1 MNEKL
6 LTFNIEQMDAGT
18 RLDRCLSRLIPGSS
32 RSYLQKIIKDGLVQC
47 GDEVLDIPRYP
58 VRAGMTVTVRLPEEE
73 STEPVPEPFEFP
85 ILYEDDVMLVIDKP
99 AGVVVHPAA
108 GNPNGTVVNALLSR
122 YPQFMSEMAC
132 QNARPGIVHR
142 LDKDTSGCLC
152 IAKTASAQ
160 FKLSSAFAGRETSKT
175 YVALVRGVPVRPQGE
190 ICNLIGRHPVNR
202 QKMAV
207 VERNGKQAI
216 SRYSLIASGVV
227 DGAEISLLHVKI
239 LTGRTHQIRVHLSS
253 IGHPV
258 LGDTLYG
265 GSRTAVSGADRQ
277 MLHAWKLELP
287 HPATGENIRFQAPLP
302 ADMSIIIDR
311 LMQK

>member
-1 MNEKL
+1 MNEKQ
-6 LTFNIEQMDAGT
+6 LTFNIENTDAGT

-32 RSYLQKIIKDGLVQC
+32 RSYLQKLIKDGLVSSN
-47 GDEVLDIPRYP
+47 GDILDIPRYP
-58 VRAGMTVTVRLPEEE
+58 VRAGMVITVRLPEE
-73 STEPVPEPFEFP
+73 SGNEPVAEPFEFP

-108 GNPNGTVVNALLSR
+108 GNPSGTVVNALLGR
-122 YPQFMSEMAC
+122 YPQLMDEMAC
-132 QNARPGIVHR
+132 QNSRPGIVHR

-160 FKLSSAFAGRETSKT
+160 FKLSTAFASRDTSKT
-175 YVALVRGVPVRPQGE
+175 YMALVRGVPVRPQGE
-190 ICNLIGRHPVNR
+190 IITLIGRHPVNR

-216 SRYSLIASGVV
+216 TRYSLISSGIV

-239 LTGRTHQIRVHLSS
+239 LTGRTHQIRVHLAS

-258 LGDTLYG
+258 LGDALYG

-277 MLHAWKLELP
+277 LLHAWKLELP
-287 HPATGENIRFQAPLP
+287 HPATGEMIRFLAPVP
-302 ADMSIIIDR
+302 EDMQFIISKMIP
-311 LMQK
+311 

>member
-1 MNEKL
+1 MNEKQ
-6 LTFNIEQMDAGT
+6 LTFNIENTDAGT

-32 RSYLQKIIKDGLVQC
+32 RSYLQKLIKDGLVSSD
-47 GDEVLDIPRYP
+47 GDILDIPRYP
-58 VRAGMTVTVRLPEEE
+58 VRAGMKITVRLPEE
-73 STEPVPEPFEFP
+73 SSNEPVAEPFEFP

-108 GNPNGTVVNALLSR
+108 GNPSGTVVNALLGR
-122 YPQFMSEMAC
+122 YPQLMDEMAC
-132 QNARPGIVHR
+132 QNSRPGIVHR

-160 FKLSSAFAGRETSKT
+160 FKLSTAFASRDTSKT
-175 YVALVRGVPVRPQGE
+175 YMALVRGVPVRPQGE
-190 ICNLIGRHPVNR
+190 IITLIGRHPVNR

-216 SRYSLIASGVV
+216 TRYSLISSGIV

-239 LTGRTHQIRVHLSS
+239 LTGRTHQIRVHLAS

-258 LGDTLYG
+258 LGDALYG

-277 MLHAWKLELP
+277 LLHAWKLELP
-287 HPATGENIRFQAPLP
+287 HPATGEMIRFQAPVP
-302 ADMSIIIDR
+302 EDMQFIISKMIP
-311 LMQK
+311 

>member
-1 MNEKL
+1 MNEKQ
-6 LTFNIEQMDAGT
+6 LTFNIENTDAGT

-32 RSYLQKIIKDGLVQC
+32 RSYLQKLIKDGLVSSN
-47 GDEVLDIPRYP
+47 GDILDIPRYP
-58 VRAGMTVTVRLPEEE
+58 VRAGMVITVRLPEE
-73 STEPVPEPFEFP
+73 SGNEPVAEPFEFP

-108 GNPNGTVVNALLSR
+108 GNPSGTVVNALLGR
-122 YPQFMSEMAC
+122 YPQLMDEMAC
-132 QNARPGIVHR
+132 QNSRPGIVHR

-160 FKLSSAFAGRETSKT
+160 FKLSTAFASRDTSKT
-175 YVALVRGVPVRPQGE
+175 YIALVRGVPVKSQGE
-190 ICNLIGRHPVNR
+190 IITLIGRHPVNR

-216 SRYSLIASGVV
+216 TRYSLISSGIV

-239 LTGRTHQIRVHLSS
+239 LTGRTHQIRVHLAS

-258 LGDTLYG
+258 LGDALYG

-277 MLHAWKLELP
+277 LLHAWKLELP
-287 HPATGENIRFQAPLP
+287 HPSTGEMIRFQAPVP
-302 ADMSIIIDR
+302 EDMQFIISKMIP
-311 LMQK
+311 

>member
-1 MNEKL
+1 MNEKQ
-6 LTFNIEQMDAGT
+6 LTFNIENTDAGT

-32 RSYLQKIIKDGLVQC
+32 RSYLQKLIKDGLVSSN
-47 GDEVLDIPRYP
+47 GDILDIPRYP
-58 VRAGMTVTVRLPEEE
+58 VRAGMKITVRLPEE
-73 STEPVPEPFEFP
+73 SGNEPVAEPFEFP

-108 GNPNGTVVNALLSR
+108 GNPSGTVVNALLGR
-122 YPQFMSEMAC
+122 YPQLMDEMAC
-132 QNARPGIVHR
+132 QNSRPGIVHR

-160 FKLSSAFAGRETSKT
+160 FKLSTAFASRDTSKT
-175 YVALVRGVPVRPQGE
+175 YMALVRGVPVRPQGE
-190 ICNLIGRHPVNR
+190 IITLIGRHPVNR

-216 SRYSLIASGVV
+216 TRYSLISSGIV

-239 LTGRTHQIRVHLSS
+239 LTGRTHQIRVHLAS

-258 LGDTLYG
+258 LGDALYG

-277 MLHAWKLELP
+277 LLHAWKLELP
-287 HPATGENIRFQAPLP
+287 HPSTGEMIRFQAPVP
-302 ADMSIIIDR
+302 EDMQFIISKMIP
-311 LMQK
+311 

>member
-6 LTFNIEQMDAGT
+6 LTFNIENTDAGT

-32 RSYLQKIIKDGLVQC
+32 RSYLQKLIKDGLVSSD
-47 GDEVLDIPRYP
+47 GDILDIPRYP
-58 VRAGMTVTVRLPEEE
+58 VRAGMVITVRLPEE
-73 STEPVPEPFEFP
+73 SSNEPVAEPFEFP

-108 GNPNGTVVNALLSR
+108 GNPSGTVVNALLGR
-122 YPQFMSEMAC
+122 YPQLMDEMAC
-132 QNARPGIVHR
+132 QNSRPGIVHR

-160 FKLSSAFAGRETSKT
+160 FKLSTAFASRDTSKT
-175 YVALVRGVPVRPQGE
+175 YMALVRGVPVRPQGE
-190 ICNLIGRHPVNR
+190 IITLIGRHPVNR

-216 SRYSLIASGVV
+216 TRYSLISSGIV

-239 LTGRTHQIRVHLSS
+239 LTGRTHQIRVHLAS

-258 LGDTLYG
+258 LGDALYG

-277 MLHAWKLELP
+277 LLHAWKLELP
-287 HPATGENIRFQAPLP
+287 HPATGEMIRFQAPVP
-302 ADMSIIIDR
+302 EDMQFIISKMIP
-311 LMQK
+311 

>member
-1 MNEKL
+1 MNEKQ
-6 LTFNIEQMDAGT
+6 LTFNIENTDAGT

-32 RSYLQKIIKDGLVQC
+32 RSYLQKLIKDGLVSSN
-47 GDEVLDIPRYP
+47 GDILDIPRYP
-58 VRAGMTVTVRLPEEE
+58 VRAGMKITVRLPEE
-73 STEPVPEPFEFP
+73 SGNEPVAEPFEFP

-108 GNPNGTVVNALLSR
+108 GNPSGTVVNALLGR
-122 YPQFMSEMAC
+122 YPQLMDEMAC
-132 QNARPGIVHR
+132 QNSRPGIVHR

-160 FKLSSAFAGRETSKT
+160 FKLSTAFASRDTSKT
-175 YVALVRGVPVRPQGE
+175 YMALVRGVPVRPQGE
-190 ICNLIGRHPVNR
+190 IITLIGRHPVNR

-216 SRYSLIASGVV
+216 TRYSLISSGIV

-239 LTGRTHQIRVHLSS
+239 LTGRTHQIRVHLAS

-258 LGDTLYG
+258 LGDALYG

-277 MLHAWKLELP
+277 LLHAWKLELP
-287 HPATGENIRFQAPLP
+287 HPATGEMIRFQAPVP
-302 ADMSIIIDR
+302 EDMQFIISKMIP
-311 LMQK
+311 

>member
-6 LTFNIEQMDAGT
+6 LTFNIENTDAGT

-32 RSYLQKIIKDGLVQC
+32 RSYLQKLIKDGLVSSN
-47 GDEVLDIPRYP
+47 GDILDIPRYP
-58 VRAGMTVTVRLPEEE
+58 VRAGMVITVRLPEE
-73 STEPVPEPFEFP
+73 SGNEPVAEPFEFP

-108 GNPNGTVVNALLSR
+108 GNPSGTVVNALLGR
-122 YPQFMSEMAC
+122 YPQLMDEMAC
-132 QNARPGIVHR
+132 QNSRPGIVHR

-160 FKLSSAFAGRETSKT
+160 FKLSTAFASRDTSKT
-175 YVALVRGVPVRPQGE
+175 YIALVRGVPVKSQGE
-190 ICNLIGRHPVNR
+190 IITLIGRHPVNR

-216 SRYSLIASGVV
+216 TRYSLISSGIV

-239 LTGRTHQIRVHLSS
+239 LTGRTHQIRVHLAS

-258 LGDTLYG
+258 LGDALYG

-277 MLHAWKLELP
+277 LLHAWKLELP
-287 HPATGENIRFQAPLP
+287 HPATGEMIRFQAPVP
-302 ADMSIIIDR
+302 EDMRFIISKMIP
-311 LMQK
+311 

>member
-1 MNEKL
+1 MNEKQ
-6 LTFNIEQMDAGT
+6 LTFNIENTDAGT

-32 RSYLQKIIKDGLVQC
+32 RSYLQKLIKDGLVSSN
-47 GDEVLDIPRYP
+47 GDILDIPRYP
-58 VRAGMTVTVRLPEEE
+58 VRAGMVITVRLPEE
-73 STEPVPEPFEFP
+73 SGNEPVAEPFEFP

-108 GNPNGTVVNALLSR
+108 GNPSGTVVNALLGR
-122 YPQFMSEMAC
+122 YPQLMDEMAC
-132 QNARPGIVHR
+132 QNSRPGIVHR

-160 FKLSSAFAGRETSKT
+160 FKLSTAFASRDTSKT
-175 YVALVRGVPVRPQGE
+175 YMALVRGVPVRPQGE
-190 ICNLIGRHPVNR
+190 IITLIGRHPVNR

-216 SRYSLIASGVV
+216 TRYSLISSGIV

-239 LTGRTHQIRVHLSS
+239 LTGRTHQIRVHLAS

-258 LGDTLYG
+258 LGDALYG

-277 MLHAWKLELP
+277 LLHAWKLELP
-287 HPATGENIRFQAPLP
+287 HPATGEMIRFQAPVP
-302 ADMSIIIDR
+302 EDMQFIISKMIP
-311 LMQK
+311 

>member
-1 MNEKL
+1 MNEKH
-6 LTFNIEQMDAGT
+6 LTFNIDSQDAGT

-32 RSYLQKIIKDGLVQC
+32 RSHLQKLIKDGLVKC
-47 GDEVLDIPRYP
+47 GDDVLTIPRYP
-58 VRAGMTVTVRLPEEE
+58 VKSGMTITVLLPEEP
-73 STEPVPEPFEFP
+73 SLEPVPEPFEFP
-85 ILYEDDVMLVIDKP
+85 ILYEDDAMLVIDKP
-99 AGVVVHPAA
+99 AGIVVHPGA
-108 GNPNGTVVNALLSR
+108 GNPNGTVVNALLGR
-122 YPQFMSEMAC
+122 YPQLMAEMAC
-132 QNARPGIVHR
+132 QNSRPGIVHR

-160 FKLSSAFAGRETSKT
+160 FKLCSAFAGRETAKT
-175 YVALVRGVPVRPQGE
+175 YVALVRGIPERPLGE
-190 ICNLIGRHPVNR
+190 ISNLIGRHPVNR

-227 DGAEISLLHVKI
+227 DGAEISLLHVRI

-277 MLHAWKLELP
+277 MLHAWKLSLP
-287 HPATGENIRFQAPLP
+287 HPKNGGVMDFTSPLP
-302 ADMSIIIDR
+302 EDFQQLKSLIS
-311 LMQK
+311 

>member
-6 LTFNIEQMDAGT
+6 LTFNIENTDAGT

-32 RSYLQKIIKDGLVQC
+32 RSYLQKLIKDGLVSSN
-47 GDEVLDIPRYP
+47 GDILDIPRYP
-58 VRAGMTVTVRLPEEE
+58 VRAGMVITVRLPEE
-73 STEPVPEPFEFP
+73 SGNEPVAEPFEFP

-108 GNPNGTVVNALLSR
+108 GNPSGTVVNALLGR
-122 YPQFMSEMAC
+122 YPQLMDEMAC
-132 QNARPGIVHR
+132 QNSRPGIVHR

-160 FKLSSAFAGRETSKT
+160 FKLSTAFASRDTSKT
-175 YVALVRGVPVRPQGE
+175 YMALVRGVPVKSQAE
-190 ICNLIGRHPVNR
+190 IITLIGRHPVNR

-216 SRYSLIASGVV
+216 TRYSLISSGIV

-239 LTGRTHQIRVHLSS
+239 LTGRTHQIRVHLAS

-258 LGDTLYG
+258 LGDALYG

-277 MLHAWKLELP
+277 LLHAWKLELP
-287 HPATGENIRFQAPLP
+287 HPATGEMIRFQAPVP
-302 ADMSIIIDR
+302 EDMRFIISKMIP
-311 LMQK
+311 

>member
-6 LTFNIEQMDAGT
+6 LTFNIENTDAGT

-32 RSYLQKIIKDGLVQC
+32 RSYLQKLIKDGLVSSN
-47 GDEVLDIPRYP
+47 GDILDIPRYP
-58 VRAGMTVTVRLPEEE
+58 VRAGMVITVRLPEE
-73 STEPVPEPFEFP
+73 SGNEPVAEPFEFP

-108 GNPNGTVVNALLSR
+108 GNPSGTVVNALLGR
-122 YPQFMSEMAC
+122 YPQLMDEMAC
-132 QNARPGIVHR
+132 QNSRPGIVHR

-160 FKLSSAFAGRETSKT
+160 FKLSTAFASRDTSKT
-175 YVALVRGVPVRPQGE
+175 YMALVRGVPVRPQGE
-190 ICNLIGRHPVNR
+190 IITLIGRHPVNR

-216 SRYSLIASGVV
+216 TRYSLISSGIV

-239 LTGRTHQIRVHLSS
+239 LTGRTHQIRVHLAS

-258 LGDTLYG
+258 LGDALYG

-277 MLHAWKLELP
+277 LLHAWKLELP
-287 HPATGENIRFQAPLP
+287 HPATGEMIRFQAPVP
-302 ADMSIIIDR
+302 EDMQFIISKMIP
-311 LMQK
+311 